1 MIKEKAK
8 GNRIAYQ
15 TMQVVQEQE
24 QEQDHW
30 FTEEEIMPKWLKL
43 LKEGKSCSNIDTT
56 THHKHEKWETLC
68 INHTSFCI
76 VGEAH
81 GFSSAYFHGD
91 DPLYCSDCAKFSG
104 RFAMPAYTFDADY
117 RAKFVEHMNERHK
130 DTLLSRR

>member
-1 MIKEKAK
+1 
-8 GNRIAYQ
+8 
-15 TMQVVQEQE
+15 MQVVQE

-30 FTEEEIMPKWLKL
+30 FTEDEIMPKWLKQ
-43 LKEGKSCSNIDTT
+43 LKEGKGCSNIDTT
-56 THHKHEKWETLC
+56 YHNHKHEKWETLC
-68 INHTSFCI
+68 IHHTSLCI

-117 RAKFVEHMNERHK
+117 RAKFVEHMNTSHCKELEKRLH
-130 DTLLSRR
+130 